1 MSLPSSVDVAIIGAG
16 AAGLGAANALK
27 NSGLSVLV
35 LEARDRVGGR
45 AHTIMASPDV
55 TFDVGCGW
63 LHSADQNSFVKIAEQ
78 LGFEIN
84 RSLPPWRERA
94 YGKAFPQDDR
104 DEFIRALDAFYD
116 RAEQAAK
123 EAERS
128 GRDGPAN
135 LCLEPGNRWN
145 PMIDAISTYIN
156 GCELDQVSLLDM
168 DAYEDTDLNWRVRRG
183 YGALIAAY
191 GATCPL
197 ALNCE
202 VTLIDHSAKR
212 VRIETSQGT
221 LTADKVI
228 VTVPT
233 NLIADEAIRFHPPLP
248 AKVDAARGLPLGLAD
263 KVTLALDE
271 PEALPK
277 EGNLRAATMR
287 TAMGTYH
294 IRPFGQP
301 CIEGFFGG
309 RFAQSL
315 EDAGPGALAA
325 ESINEIVSIL
335 GNDFRR
341 KLKPL
346 AESRWAHDPFARGSY
361 SHALP
366 GHAGDRAV
374 LAAPVDGRL
383 FFAGEAT
390 SPEFFSTAHGA
401 RDSGERAAEEVIGF
415 AREQIAYVPGSAAR
429 GEHRILEGVI
439 LGLEI
444 DVIGGRIGWLRLTGQ
459 RDDDDLVLPVD
470 IERLAREAD
479 GNHRTVWINPPAI
492 AVSRRPVAIGVG
504 AKGKCRTSCMFDP
517 VRREYSRAVND
528 AVAQKEDA
536 EAAEIPQ
543 RYPRAAASDL
553 LPGFGFQR
561 IECVKLHAEA
571 GPDRLGHVVGQGFS
585 CGRRYQAAEDIGIAG
600 IVVELTAGPMF
611 GFQTPHQRQNA
622 SRNLVTK
629 RFAVTIN
636 V

>member
-1 MSLPSSVDVAIIGAG
+1 MSSLPSSVDVAIIGAG

-63 LHSADQNSFVKIAEQ
+63 LHSADENSFVKIAEQ

-84 RSLPPWRERA
+84 KSLPPWRERA

-104 DEFIRALDAFYD
+104 DDFIRALNAFYD
-116 RAEQAAK
+116 RAEKAAI
-123 EAERS
+123 EAEQS

-135 LCLEPGNRWN
+135 VCLEPSNRWN

-156 GCELDQVSLLDM
+156 GCELSLLDM
-168 DAYEDTDLNWRVRRG
+168 DAYEDTDLNWRLRRG

-197 ALNCE
+197 ALNCQ

-271 PEALPK
+271 PEALPT

-315 EDAGPGALAA
+315 EDAGEGALGAA
-325 ESINEIVSIL
+325 SIDEIVSIL

-366 GHAGDRAV
+366 GHAGDRAI

-390 SPEFFSTAHGA
+390 SPDFFTTAHGA
-401 RDSGERAAEEVIGF
+401 RDSGARAAGEV
-415 AREQIAYVPGSAAR
+415 
-429 GEHRILEGVI
+429 L
-439 LGLEI
+439 
-444 DVIGGRIGWLRLTGQ
+444 
-459 RDDDDLVLPVD
+459 
-470 IERLAREAD
+470 
-479 GNHRTVWINPPAI
+479 
-492 AVSRRPVAIGVG
+492 
-504 AKGKCRTSCMFDP
+504 
-517 VRREYSRAVND
+517 
-528 AVAQKEDA
+528 
-536 EAAEIPQ
+536 
-543 RYPRAAASDL
+543 
-553 LPGFGFQR
+553 
-561 IECVKLHAEA
+561 
-571 GPDRLGHVVGQGFS
+571 
-585 CGRRYQAAEDIGIAG
+585 
-600 IVVELTAGPMF
+600 
-611 GFQTPHQRQNA
+611 A
-622 SRNLVTK
+622 SRVSE
-629 RFAVTIN
+629 
-636 V
+636 

>member
-1 MSLPSSVDVAIIGAG
+1 MPSLPSSVDVAIIGAG

-45 AHTIMASPDV
+45 AHTIMAAPDV

-63 LHSADQNSFVKIAEQ
+63 LHSADQNSFVGIAEQ
-78 LGFEIN
+78 LNFEIN
-84 RSLPPWRERA
+84 KALPPWRERA

-104 DEFIRALDAFYD
+104 DDFIRALDAFYD
-116 RAEQAAK
+116 RAEQAAQ

-128 GRDGPAN
+128 GRDSAAS
-135 LCLEPGNRWN
+135 LYLEPGNRWN
-145 PMIDAISTYIN
+145 PMIDAISTYVN
-156 GCELDQVSLLDM
+156 GSELDQVSILDM
-168 DAYEDTDLNWRVRRG
+168 DAYEDTDLNWRIRRG

-191 GATCPL
+191 GASCPL
-197 ALNCE
+197 ALNCA

-212 VRIETSQGT
+212 VRIETARGT

-233 NLIADEAIRFHPPLP
+233 NLIADGTIRFHPPLP

-271 PEALPK
+271 PEALPV

-309 RFAQSL
+309 RFARSL
-315 EDAGPGALAA
+315 EEAGHGALAA
-325 ESINEIVSIL
+325 AGIDEIVSFL

-401 RDSGERAAEEVIGF
+401 RDSGERAAEEV
-415 AREQIAYVPGSAAR
+415 
-429 GEHRILEGVI
+429 
-439 LGLEI
+439 
-444 DVIGGRIGWLRLTGQ
+444 
-459 RDDDDLVLPVD
+459 
-470 IERLAREAD
+470 LA
-479 GNHRTVWINPPAI
+479 
-492 AVSRRPVAIGVG
+492 SL
-504 AKGKCRTSCMFDP
+504 
-517 VRREYSRAVND
+517 
-528 AVAQKEDA
+528 
-536 EAAEIPQ
+536 
-543 RYPRAAASDL
+543 AS
-553 LPGFGFQR
+553 
-561 IECVKLHAEA
+561 E
-571 GPDRLGHVVGQGFS
+571 
-585 CGRRYQAAEDIGIAG
+585 
-600 IVVELTAGPMF
+600 
-611 GFQTPHQRQNA
+611 
-622 SRNLVTK
+622 
-629 RFAVTIN
+629 
-636 V
+636 

>member
-1 MSLPSSVDVAIIGAG
+1 VDARHKAGHDDEADDPMPLPSSIDVAIIGAG
-16 AAGLGAANALK
+16 AAGLSAAHALQ
-27 NSGLSVLV
+27 NSGLSIIV

-45 AHTIMASPDV
+45 AHTITPAPGII
-55 TFDVGCGW
+55 FDLGCGW
-63 LHSADQNSFVKIAEQ
+63 LHSADKNRFVGIANQ
-78 LGFEIN
+78 LNFEIDKT
-84 RSLPPWRERA
+84 RPPWREQSFDT
-94 YGKAFPQDDR
+94 GFPLAERQN
-104 DEFIRALDAFYD
+104 FIRALDAFYD
-116 RAEQAAK
+116 RAEQAAQAAIK
-123 EAERS
+123 NGHDEAAS
-128 GRDGPAN
+128 N
-135 LCLEPGNRWN
+135 YLEPGNRWN

-156 GCELDQVSLLDM
+156 GCELDQVSILDM
-168 DAYEDTDLNWRVRRG
+168 DAYEDTDLNWRIRRG
-183 YGALIAAY
+183 YGTLIAAY

-212 VRIETSQGT
+212 VRIETSRGT

-233 NLIADEAIRFHPPLP
+233 NLIGDEAIRFHPPLP

-287 TAMGTYH
+287 TEMGTYH

-315 EDAGPGALAA
+315 EDAGEGAIAA
-325 ESINEIVSIL
+325 ASIDEIVSFL

-390 SPEFFSTAHGA
+390 SPGFFSTAHGA
-401 RDSGERAAEEVIGF
+401 RDSGERAAGEV
-415 AREQIAYVPGSAAR
+415 
-429 GEHRILEGVI
+429 
-439 LGLEI
+439 
-444 DVIGGRIGWLRLTGQ
+444 
-459 RDDDDLVLPVD
+459 
-470 IERLAREAD
+470 LASLA
-479 GNHRTVWINPPAI
+479 
-492 AVSRRPVAIGVG
+492 
-504 AKGKCRTSCMFDP
+504 GK
-517 VRREYSRAVND
+517 
-528 AVAQKEDA
+528 
-536 EAAEIPQ
+536 
-543 RYPRAAASDL
+543 
-553 LPGFGFQR
+553 
-561 IECVKLHAEA
+561 
-571 GPDRLGHVVGQGFS
+571 
-585 CGRRYQAAEDIGIAG
+585 
-600 IVVELTAGPMF
+600 
-611 GFQTPHQRQNA
+611 
-622 SRNLVTK
+622 
-629 RFAVTIN
+629 
-636 V
+636 